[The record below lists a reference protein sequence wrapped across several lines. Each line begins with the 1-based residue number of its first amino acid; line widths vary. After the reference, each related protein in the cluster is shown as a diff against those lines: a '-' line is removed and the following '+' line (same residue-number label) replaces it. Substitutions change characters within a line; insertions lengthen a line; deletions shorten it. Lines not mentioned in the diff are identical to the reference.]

1 MLSVSKDLEQQ
12 YRISVDNQEKNYNA
26 FRSDMQN
33 LLSIKGEEI
42 DKELKRM
49 KESQEW
55 FKKDIN
61 KTLDEKLHG
70 LADVHKQFIIDQTS
84 VIDKLEGQV
93 KNYKIVAIIAGAISI
108 ASVVVAFL

>member
-1 MLSVSKDLEQQ
+1 MNAISLNHLWSCLQGLSLTANNQRWVEERLGKKDEAT
-12 YRISVDNQEKNYNA
+12 E
-26 FRSDMQN
+26 
-33 LLSIKGEEI
+33 
-42 DKELKRM
+42 KELKLMR
-49 KESQEW
+49 EGQEW
-55 FKKDIN
+55 FKKDIS

>member
-1 MLSVSKDLEQQ
+1 MNAISLNHLWSCLQGLSLTANNQRWVGERLGKKDETT
-12 YRISVDNQEKNYNA
+12 E
-26 FRSDMQN
+26 
-33 LLSIKGEEI
+33 
-42 DKELKRM
+42 KELKLMR
-49 KESQEW
+49 EGQEW
-55 FKKDIN
+55 FKKDIS

>member
-1 MLSVSKDLEQQ
+1 MRE
-12 YRISVDNQEKNYNA
+12 
-26 FRSDMQN
+26 
-33 LLSIKGEEI
+33 G
-42 DKELKRM
+42 
-49 KESQEW
+49 QEW
-55 FKKDIN
+55 FKKDIS

>member
-1 MLSVSKDLEQQ
+1 MNAISLNHLWSCLQGLSLTANNQRWVEERLGKKDETT
-12 YRISVDNQEKNYNA
+12 E
-26 FRSDMQN
+26 
-33 LLSIKGEEI
+33 
-42 DKELKRM
+42 KELKLMR
-49 KESQEW
+49 EGQEW
-55 FKKDIN
+55 FKKDIS